1 MLRRTAAS
9 TVSNLANFATINLKD
24 DARQAGQVMVRP
36 STPPEAVPGGR
47 HARSRLHWRRFAR
60 GRMGVVASAVK
71 SIGITVVRGHADLDV
86 SLRSVRAVDVLG
98 CGVRPV
104 CVGAL
109 STGNELPSSN
119 YWLGGTGEV
128 RRQGF

>member
-71 SIGITVVRGHADLDV
+71 SIGITVVRGMPTSTCLC
-86 SLRSVRAVDVLG
+86 VLFVPSMFWG
-98 CGVRPV
+98 VACGLYASAR
-104 CVGAL
+104 
-109 STGNELPSSN
+109 
-119 YWLGGTGEV
+119 
-128 RRQGF
+128 